1 MPCSAVIKMDYRNKS
16 LSVEFLMANVEL
28 AKEIVSEY
36 QKQKEINC
44 SWFAPKKPFVI
55 TMPKL
60 TDNYYKAKKAL
71 NQSNHANH

>member
-1 MPCSAVIKMDYRNKS
+1 
-16 LSVEFLMANVEL
+16 MANVEL